1 MRFVVLA
8 ALYFGAPILI
18 ARRPLR
24 ASWRAILWAYALWTA
39 LLVWSFAGGGD
50 GAWGLAMWFGLLF
63 TIPAISVLVLGLRL
77 AGIR

>member
-39 LLVWSFAGGGD
+39 LLCGVLAGD
-50 GAWGLAMWFGLLF
+50 GTWGLAMVFGLFF
-63 TIPAISVLVLGLRL
+63 TIPAISVLVLGLRFV
-77 AGIR
+77 GVR

>member
-39 LLVWSFAGGGD
+39 LLLWSFWGD
-50 GAWGLAMWFGLLF
+50 DAWGAATVFGLFL

-77 AGIR
+77 AGVR

>member
-8 ALYFGAPILI
+8 ALYFGVPMLI

-39 LLVWSFAGGGD
+39 WLLWGVLAGD
-50 GAWGLAMWFGLLF
+50 GMWDLAMVFGLFF
-63 TIPAISVLVLGLRL
+63 TIPAISVLVLGLRFV
-77 AGIR
+77 GVR